1 MMVIGLTG
9 GIACGKNTVATM
21 LSSANIPIIDA
32 DIISR
37 ETTKKS
43 SRALAK
49 IVEVFGSDV
58 LKDDGS
64 LDRKKLGAIVF
75 HDEALRKKLEDIVHP
90 EIEKIKNEHL
100 ARLREQ
106 NVPVAVYMAPLIF
119 ETDLHRTLDKTILV
133 VAHRDIAMAR
143 AMKRDNLSALE
154 IKKRM
159 DAQMNEKEKAERA
172 DVVIYNNG
180 SINEL
185 YEQVSAAWEKLT
197 GAKLTKKLN

>member
-1 MMVIGLTG
+1 MVIGLTG

-58 LKDDGS
+58 LEDDGS

-90 EIEKIKNEHL
+90 EIEQIRNEHL

-106 NVPVAVYMAPLIF
+106 NFPVAVYMAPLIF

-143 AMKRDNLSALE
+143 AMKRDNLSAAE

-159 DAQMNEKEKAERA
+159 DAQMTEKEKAERA

-185 YEQVSAAWEKLT
+185 YEQVSNAWEKLT
-197 GAKLTKKLN
+197 GAKLTKKLT